1 MAINKKANKE
11 TKKPVNHEIEIT
23 RAKEF
28 DDCISF
34 DMIVNDITV
43 YGCRYR
49 TYTDKKS
56 GEERNFIAFPSY
68 KGKNGEYYSHV
79 YFPVS
84 DDDLTAI
91 EKGIEAVL

>member
-11 TKKPVNHEIEIT
+11 TKKPVNHEIEIV

-34 DMIVNDITV
+34 DMIVNGITV

-56 GEERNFIAFPSY
+56 GEERNFVAFPSY
-68 KGKNGEYYSHV
+68 KAKNDSYYNHAWFSI
-79 YFPVS
+79 S